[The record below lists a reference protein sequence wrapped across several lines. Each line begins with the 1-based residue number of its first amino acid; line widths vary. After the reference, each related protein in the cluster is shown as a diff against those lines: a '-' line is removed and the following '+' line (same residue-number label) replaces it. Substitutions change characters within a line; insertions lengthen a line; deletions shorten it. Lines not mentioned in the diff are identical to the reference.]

1 MNPSD
6 NHLHSDRHSDRK
18 ENGQAQQLGI
28 GVFVLS
34 LIVIVT
40 LILSSLSI
48 PKQPQKS
55 NLPVEPSPTLAVEAY
70 YEEIPLKVAQVFPA
84 DGSQDIDASGV
95 ITVIFNRP
103 VIPLTTLKQQTNLPN
118 PLLFAPKLEGEAR
131 WINTSVL
138 VFQPKQPMLSGQTYQ
153 VTVRRDFGEWGKALD
168 RDFQWSFTTRP
179 AKVEG
184 ITLQSGEI
192 DPPRGKGNILLDE
205 AITVRFFQPM
215 DADSTQAATSLQDDH
230 SEAVPLEFRWNEDHT
245 LLTIKPRQLLRIDTH
260 YHLVVQE
267 KARTKSGSSLS
278 EEFQWD
284 FYTLPMP
291 KIVQVSPADEEVQRD
306 YSPVLYIKFSSPMK
320 IESFKDKVRLRPEPK
335 KPLEWWYNE
344 WEYSFSAYSLEPSTQ
359 YKVEIEPGIE
369 DIYGNK
375 VLEGK
380 TIAFTTAPLPPRAY
394 LRMPGETVFYRSDPK
409 TQYFY
414 LSLTN
419 VRKAVVN
426 LYPLSVKDFRE
437 LTFYEKN
444 AWEYSPSQE
453 AIWSKEFI
461 NQAELNEEFNIKVA
475 LSPEGERL
483 KSGLYFL
490 TLDTAEIPHPYS
502 NYLDQRIVIV
512 ANANL
517 TFKTTLSEAMAW
529 VTDLQSGE
537 PVANVPIQVVG
548 KNQVLLGKGFTDQNG
563 IAIIQYDEVY
573 SDGIAIAYTPEG
585 PTVSYALNTWG
596 SGATSVDYALWEG
609 YYSTPGLTRAYVYTE
624 RPIYRPGQP
633 VYFKAILRTDDDLD
647 YRLPAR
653 ETVKVRLQ
661 SFDKVVWE
669 ETLEVSEGGTIDGR
683 FNLAEEAAL
692 GSYTLSVLNPTDESI
707 MGEVSF
713 SVAEYRRP
721 EFRVDVSAQ
730 PAELVQGENGRV
742 VIKAEYY
749 SGGAVADGK
758 LKWTIT
764 AQPFIFAPG
773 GEYGDYSFS
782 DEEVDRMDYYGEGR
796 GLRVVSEG
804 ESVLDAQ
811 GQHQLEFFAQPSQEG
826 KSERWTIEADITDV
840 AGNVVSSRQ
849 QVIVHQSQL
858 YVGIKPD
865 VYVGEAGREQTFSIV
880 ALDWGANPVANQL
893 VEINIVERRWQ
904 SVQVQQPDGSIVWE
918 TNVEEIPVVVSKL
931 VTTDENGKARVSFIP
946 PNGGVFR
953 ARACTLDSGERRH
966 CASAYQWVYGGDY
979 IPWQQTSDRSLQ
991 VVTDKKEYQAGEV
1004 AKILIASPFQGKA
1017 YALVTVERGH
1027 IRSYEVLQL
1036 ESNSTVYSLP
1046 LTDEM
1051 APNIYV
1057 SVAVVKGIDE
1067 TNPRPAFRVGLAEL
1081 KVASQ
1086 AKQLSISVE
1095 KDREL
1100 AQPGDEVEY
1109 TLRVKDQKGNPVKA
1123 EISVSLSDLATLS
1136 LVEPNSLPIYDFF
1149 YNRRALSVRTSL
1161 PLLLSMEDY
1170 NAFAEEDLIQGG
1182 AMGSGGGKGGGAL
1195 GVVEVRQEFPDTAY
1209 WKARFVTD
1217 DQGVVKFTVRLPDNL
1232 TIWRLDARAVTS
1244 DTKVG
1249 QISDDL
1255 QVRKPLMVLPKTPR
1269 FFVVED
1275 VAEVG
1280 ATIRNQT
1287 GQNLQVKVSLQAEG
1301 VEVLDSHD
1309 QIVNVQ
1315 NGEQVYV
1322 KWMVRVRD
1330 VKRVDLVFAA
1340 LGGDWQDATKPTL
1353 ATLDDQGIVVYQY
1366 ESREVVA
1373 TAGSLKNAGSR
1384 EELIQIPQQ
1393 EEREGGELI
1402 LRLQPSLG
1410 AGLLEGL
1417 SYLEYYPYACLEQ
1430 TVSRFLP
1437 NVLLSRAY
1445 RLAGLEKAEMK
1456 DKLDQLVQAGL
1467 QKIYKNQNP
1476 DGGWGWWSSE
1486 KSDLQTS
1493 AYVMLGLVE
1502 TQKAGYPVNEDVFE
1516 KGKQFLKRNLKS
1528 VASLKHPYELNQ
1540 QAFVLYVM
1548 ARTGIAD
1555 PSRTVA
1561 LYEKRTSLAL
1571 YAQAYLAEALYLID
1585 PADSRVN
1592 TIVADLQNSAIQ
1604 SATGIHWQEKALDA
1618 YNWNTD
1624 TRTTAIVLGV
1634 LEKIQ
1639 PNNPTLEN
1647 VVRWLVQNRLE
1658 RSWEGTQETAWTIM
1672 ALAEWLESS
1681 RELQGEYSMSLAIN
1695 NRRMGQW
1702 EVSRENITEPIEL
1715 RIALK
1720 NLVAN
1725 ELNRVI
1731 FTKGSDS
1738 GNLYY
1743 TIHLAIPQPVK
1754 EIRPLSRGLSV
1765 SREYFRPDKPEMSI
1779 TEAHAGEVIYGRL
1792 TLVVPNDVHHLIVED
1807 FLPAGLEAIDQN
1819 LATAS
1824 QSEPPAKLTWEDLL
1838 YKGWGWWWN
1847 FEHIELRDERIILAA
1862 SYLPAG
1868 TYIYTYPL
1876 RVVHIG
1882 EFQTLPPLAYEF
1894 YFPEVFGRGDGMSF
1908 RVLP

>member
-6 NHLHSDRHSDRK
+6 QHLHPERK
-18 ENGQAQQLGI
+18 KNGEAQQLGI
-28 GVFVLS
+28 GVFILS
-34 LIVIVT
+34 VILILT
-40 LILSSLSI
+40 LVLSSLSI
-48 PKQPQKS
+48 PNQTQKS
-55 NLPVEPSPTLAVEAY
+55 NLPGEPTPTLPVE
-70 YEEIPLKVAQVFPA
+70 ESFEGIPLKVAQVFPA
-84 DGSQDIDASGV
+84 DGSQDIDPGGV
-95 ITVIFNRP
+95 VTVIFNRP
-103 VIPLTTLKQQTNLPN
+103 VVPLTTLKQQTTLPN
-118 PLLFAPKLEGEAR
+118 PLQFAPKLEGEAR
-131 WINTSVL
+131 WLNTSVL
-138 VFQPKQPMLSGQTYQ
+138 VFQPKRPLLSGQTYQ
-153 VTVRRDFGEWGKALD
+153 VTVGRDFGKWGKALD
-168 RDFQWSFTTRP
+168 SDFQWSFTTRP
-179 AKVEG
+179 AKVAG

-205 AITVRFFQPM
+205 SITIRFLQPM
-215 DADSTQAATSLQDDH
+215 EAESTQAATLLQDDR
-230 SEAVPLEFRWNEDHT
+230 SEAVPLDFRWNEDNT
-245 LLTIKPRQLLRIDTH
+245 LLTLKPRRLLRVDTH
-260 YHLVVQE
+260 YQLVVQE
-267 KARTKSGSSLS
+267 NAQTQSGSSLS
-278 EEFQWD
+278 EEFRWD

-291 KIVQVSPADEEVQRD
+291 KIVQVSPANEEVQRD
-306 YSPVLYIKFSSPMK
+306 YSPVLFIRFSSPMK

-344 WEYSFSAYSLEPSTQ
+344 WDYSFYAYSLEPSTQ
-359 YKVEIEPGIE
+359 YEVEIQPGME

-380 TIAFTTAPLPPRAY
+380 TFTFTTAPLPPGAF

-419 VRKAVVN
+419 VRKAVVS
-426 LYPLSVKDFRE
+426 LYPLSIKDFSE
-437 LTFYEKN
+437 LAFYEKYP
-444 AWEYSPSQE
+444 WEYSPPQE
-453 AIWSKEFI
+453 AIWSKEII
-461 NQAELNEEFNIKVA
+461 NQAGLNEEFNVKVA
-475 LSPEGERL
+475 LSPEGEGL
-483 KSGLYFL
+483 EPGLYFL
-490 TLDTAEIPHPYS
+490 TLDSNEIPHPYS

-529 VTDLQSGE
+529 VTDLESGE
-537 PVANVPIQVVG
+537 PIANVPIQVVG
-548 KNQVLLGKGFTDQNG
+548 KNQLLLGKGITDQNG
-563 IAIIQYDEVY
+563 VAVIQYGKVY
-573 SDGIAIAYTPEG
+573 YDGIAIAYTPEG
-585 PTVSYALNTWG
+585 PTLSYALNTWG

-609 YYSTPGLTRAYVYTE
+609 YYSTPGLIRAYVYTE

-633 VYFKAILRTDDDLD
+633 VYFKGVLRTDDDLD
-647 YRLPAR
+647 YRLPALER
-653 ETVKVRLQ
+653 VIVRIQ

-683 FNLAEEAAL
+683 FNIAEDAAL
-692 GSYTLSVLNPTDESI
+692 GTYILSVLKPVDESI
-707 MGEVSF
+707 LGEVSF

-721 EFRVDVSAQ
+721 EFRVDVSVQ
-730 PAELVQGENGRV
+730 PGELVQGESGKAM
-742 VIKAEYY
+742 IKAEYY

-758 LKWTIT
+758 LRWTIS
-764 AQPFIFAPG
+764 AQPFSFTPG
-773 GEYGDYSFS
+773 GEYRDYSFS
-782 DEEVDRMDYYGEGR
+782 DEEVDRFEYFGEER

-804 ESVLDAQ
+804 ESVLDAL
-811 GQHQLEFFAQPSQEG
+811 GQHQIEFLAKPDEDG
-826 KSERWTIEADITDV
+826 KSERWTIEADVTDI
-840 AGNVVSSRQ
+840 AGNVVSGRE

-865 VYVGEAGREQTFSIV
+865 VYVGEAGREQNFSIV
-880 ALDWGANPVANQL
+880 ALDWGVNPVSNQA
-893 VEINIVERRWQ
+893 VEIEIVERRWQ

-918 TNVEEIPVVVSKL
+918 TNVEEIPVLVSQQ

-953 ARACTLDSGERRH
+953 ARACTLDIGERKH
-966 CASAYQWVYGGDY
+966 CASAYLWVYGGEY

-1036 ESNSTVYSLP
+1036 DSNSTVYSLP

-1051 APNIYV
+1051 SPNIYV

-1086 AKQLSISVE
+1086 AKQLSIRVE

-1109 TLRVKDQKGNPVKA
+1109 TLRVKDYKGNPVKA

-1149 YNRRALSVRTSL
+1149 YNRRALGVRTSL

-1170 NAFAEEDLIQGG
+1170 NAFTEEGLIQGG
-1182 AMGSGGGKGGGAL
+1182 GMGSGGGKGGGAL

-1269 FFVVED
+1269 FFVVGD

-1280 ATIRNQT
+1280 ATVRNQT

-1301 VEVLDSHD
+1301 VEVLDPLD
-1309 QIVNVQ
+1309 QVVNVQ
-1315 NGEQVYV
+1315 TGDQVYV

-1353 ATLDDQGIVVYQY
+1353 ATLDDQGIAVYQY

-1373 TAGSLKNAGSR
+1373 TAGSLKKAGSR
-1384 EELIQIPQQ
+1384 EELIQIPQ
-1393 EEREGGELI
+1393 EEDREDGELTI
-1402 LRLQPSLG
+1402 QIQPSLG

-1476 DGGWGWWSSE
+1476 DGGWGWWSNDR
-1486 KSDLQTS
+1486 SDLQTS
-1493 AYVMLGLVE
+1493 AYVMFGLVE
-1502 TQKAGYPVNEDVFE
+1502 TQKAGYPINEDVFE

-1528 VASLKHPYELNQ
+1528 VASLKYPYEFNQ

-1548 ARTGIAD
+1548 ARAGIAD

-1561 LYEKRTSLAL
+1561 LYEKRSILAI

-1585 PADSRVN
+1585 PADTRVN
-1592 TIVADLQNSAIQ
+1592 TIIADLQNSAIQ
-1604 SATGIHWQEKALDA
+1604 SATGIHWQEKAPDA

-1681 RELQGEYSMSLAIN
+1681 GEMQGEYSMSLAIN

-1702 EVSRENITEPIEL
+1702 QVGRDNINEPIKL
-1715 RIALK
+1715 RIATRDLI
-1720 NLVAN
+1720 AS

-1731 FTKGSDS
+1731 FTKGNDS
-1738 GNLYY
+1738 GSLYY
-1743 TIHLAIPQPVK
+1743 TIHLNIPQPVQ
-1754 EIRPLSRGLSV
+1754 EIQPLSRGLAV
-1765 SREYFRPDKPEMSI
+1765 SREYFRPEKPEVSI

-1792 TLVVPNDVHHLIVED
+1792 TLVVPNDVHHLVVED
-1807 FLPAGLEAIDQN
+1807 YLPAGLEAIDQN

-1824 QSEPPAKLTWEDLL
+1824 QSEPPARLTWEDLL

-1847 FEHIELRDERIILAA
+1847 FEHIELRDERIVLAA

>member
-6 NHLHSDRHSDRK
+6 QHLHPERK
-18 ENGQAQQLGI
+18 KNGEAQQLGI
-28 GVFVLS
+28 GVFILS
-34 LIVIVT
+34 VILILT
-40 LILSSLSI
+40 LVLSSLSI
-48 PKQPQKS
+48 PNQTQKS
-55 NLPVEPSPTLAVEAY
+55 NLPGEPTPTLPVE
-70 YEEIPLKVAQVFPA
+70 ESFEGIPLKVAQVFPA
-84 DGSQDIDASGV
+84 DGSQDIDPGGV
-95 ITVIFNRP
+95 VTVIFNRP
-103 VIPLTTLKQQTNLPN
+103 VVPLTTLKQQTTLPN
-118 PLLFAPKLEGEAR
+118 PLQFAPKLEGEAR
-131 WINTSVL
+131 WLNTSVL
-138 VFQPKQPMLSGQTYQ
+138 VFQPKRPLLSGQTYQ
-153 VTVRRDFGEWGKALD
+153 VTVGRDFGEWGKALD
-168 RDFQWSFTTRP
+168 SDFQWSFTTRP
-179 AKVEG
+179 AKVAG

-205 AITVRFFQPM
+205 SITIRFLQPM
-215 DADSTQAATSLQDDH
+215 EAESTQAATLLQDDR
-230 SEAVPLEFRWNEDHT
+230 SEAVPLDFRWNEDNT
-245 LLTIKPRQLLRIDTH
+245 LLTLKPRRLLRVDTH
-260 YHLVVQE
+260 YQLVVQE
-267 KARTKSGSSLS
+267 NAQTQSGSSLS
-278 EEFQWD
+278 EEFRWD

-291 KIVQVSPADEEVQRD
+291 KIVQVSPANEEVQRD
-306 YSPVLYIKFSSPMK
+306 YSPVLFIRFSSPMK

-344 WEYSFSAYSLEPSTQ
+344 WDYSFYAYSLEPSTQ
-359 YKVEIEPGIE
+359 YEVEIQPGME

-380 TIAFTTAPLPPRAY
+380 TFTFTTAPLPPGAF

-419 VRKAVVN
+419 VRKAVVS
-426 LYPLSVKDFRE
+426 LYPLSIKDFSE
-437 LTFYEKN
+437 LAFYEKYP
-444 AWEYSPSQE
+444 WEYSPPQE
-453 AIWSKEFI
+453 AIWSKEII
-461 NQAELNEEFNIKVA
+461 NQAGLNEEFNVKVA
-475 LSPEGERL
+475 LSPEGEGL
-483 KSGLYFL
+483 EPGLYFL
-490 TLDTAEIPHPYS
+490 TLDSNEIPHPYS

-529 VTDLQSGE
+529 VTDLESGE
-537 PVANVPIQVVG
+537 PIANVPIQVVG
-548 KNQVLLGKGFTDQNG
+548 KNQLLLGKGITDQNG
-563 IAIIQYDEVY
+563 VAVIQYGKVY
-573 SDGIAIAYTPEG
+573 YDGIAIAYTPEG
-585 PTVSYALNTWG
+585 PTLSYALNTWG

-609 YYSTPGLTRAYVYTE
+609 YYSTPGLIRAYVYTE

-633 VYFKAILRTDDDLD
+633 VYFKGVLRTDDDLD
-647 YRLPAR
+647 YRLPALER
-653 ETVKVRLQ
+653 VIVRIQ

-683 FNLAEEAAL
+683 FNIAEDAAL
-692 GSYTLSVLNPTDESI
+692 GTYILSVLKPVDESI
-707 MGEVSF
+707 LGEVSF

-721 EFRVDVSAQ
+721 EFRVDVSVQ
-730 PAELVQGENGRV
+730 PGELVQGESGKAM
-742 VIKAEYY
+742 IKAEYY

-758 LKWTIT
+758 LRWTIS
-764 AQPFIFAPG
+764 AQPFSFTPG
-773 GEYGDYSFS
+773 GEYRDYSFS
-782 DEEVDRMDYYGEGR
+782 DEEVDRFEYFGEER

-804 ESVLDAQ
+804 ESVLDAL
-811 GQHQLEFFAQPSQEG
+811 GQHQIEFLAKPDEDG
-826 KSERWTIEADITDV
+826 KSERWTIEADVTDI
-840 AGNVVSSRQ
+840 AGNVVSGRE

-865 VYVGEAGREQTFSIV
+865 VYVGEAGREQNFSIV
-880 ALDWGANPVANQL
+880 ALDWGVNPVSNQA
-893 VEINIVERRWQ
+893 VEIEIVERRWQ

-918 TNVEEIPVVVSKL
+918 TNVEEIPVLVSQQ

-953 ARACTLDSGERRH
+953 ARACTLDIGERKH
-966 CASAYQWVYGGDY
+966 CASAYLWVYGGEY

-1036 ESNSTVYSLP
+1036 DSNSTVYSLP

-1051 APNIYV
+1051 SPNIYV

-1086 AKQLSISVE
+1086 AKQLSIRVE

-1109 TLRVKDQKGNPVKA
+1109 TLRVKDYKGNPVKA

-1149 YNRRALSVRTSL
+1149 YNRRALGVRTSL

-1170 NAFAEEDLIQGG
+1170 NAFTEEGLIQGG
-1182 AMGSGGGKGGGAL
+1182 GMGSGGGKGGGAL

-1269 FFVVED
+1269 FFVVGD

-1280 ATIRNQT
+1280 ATVRNQT

-1301 VEVLDSHD
+1301 VEVLDPLD
-1309 QIVNVQ
+1309 QVVNVQ
-1315 NGEQVYV
+1315 TGDQVYV

-1353 ATLDDQGIVVYQY
+1353 ATLDDQGIAVYQY

-1373 TAGSLKNAGSR
+1373 TAGSLKKAGSR
-1384 EELIQIPQQ
+1384 EELIQIPQ
-1393 EEREGGELI
+1393 EEDREDGELTI
-1402 LRLQPSLG
+1402 QIQPSLG

-1476 DGGWGWWSSE
+1476 DGGWGWWSNDR
-1486 KSDLQTS
+1486 SDLQTS
-1493 AYVMLGLVE
+1493 AYVMFGLVE
-1502 TQKAGYPVNEDVFE
+1502 TQKAGYPINEDVFE

-1528 VASLKHPYELNQ
+1528 VASLKYPYEFNQ

-1548 ARTGIAD
+1548 ARAGIAD

-1561 LYEKRTSLAL
+1561 LYEKRSILAI

-1585 PADSRVN
+1585 PADTRVN
-1592 TIVADLQNSAIQ
+1592 TIIADLQNSAIQ
-1604 SATGIHWQEKALDA
+1604 SATGIHWQEKAPDA

-1681 RELQGEYSMSLAIN
+1681 GEMQGEYSMSLAIN

-1702 EVSRENITEPIEL
+1702 QVGRDNINEPIKL
-1715 RIALK
+1715 RIATRDLI
-1720 NLVAN
+1720 AS

-1731 FTKGSDS
+1731 FTKGNDS
-1738 GNLYY
+1738 GSLYY
-1743 TIHLAIPQPVK
+1743 TIHLNIPQPVQ
-1754 EIRPLSRGLSV
+1754 EIQPLSRGLAV
-1765 SREYFRPDKPEMSI
+1765 SREYFRPEKPEVSI

-1792 TLVVPNDVHHLIVED
+1792 TLVVPNDVHHLVVED
-1807 FLPAGLEAIDQN
+1807 YLPAGLEAIDQN

-1824 QSEPPAKLTWEDLL
+1824 QSEPPARLTWEDLL

-1847 FEHIELRDERIILAA
+1847 FEHIELIDERIVLAA

-1868 TYIYTYPL
+1868 TYLYTYPL

>member
-6 NHLHSDRHSDRK
+6 NHLRAERK
-18 ENGQAQQLGI
+18 ENGRAQQLGI

-34 LIVIVT
+34 LILIVT

-48 PKQPQKS
+48 PKQPPQS
-55 NLPVEPSPTLAVEAY
+55 TLPGEPAPTLPVEESF
-70 YEEIPLKVAQVFPA
+70 EEIPLKVAQVFPA
-84 DGSQDIDASGV
+84 EGSQEIDPSGV

-103 VIPLTTLKQQTNLPN
+103 VVPLTTIKQQTTLPN
-118 PLLFAPKLEGEAR
+118 PLQFAPKLEGDAH
-131 WINTSVL
+131 WLNTSVL
-138 VFQPKQPMLSGQTYQ
+138 VFQPKQPLLSGQTYQ
-153 VTVRRDFGEWGKALD
+153 VAVRRDFGEWGKALD
-168 RDFQWSFTTRP
+168 RDFQWSFTTRT

-192 DPPRGKGNILLDE
+192 DPPRGRGNIKLDE
-205 AITVRFFQPM
+205 AITIRFLQPM
-215 DADSTQAATSLQDDH
+215 DAETTQAATSLQDDRP
-230 SEAVPLEFRWNEDHT
+230 EAVPLEFRWNEDNT
-245 LLTIKPRQLLRIDTH
+245 LLTIKPRRLLRVNTH
-260 YHLVVQE
+260 YQIVVRE

-291 KIVQVSPADEEVQRD
+291 NIVRVMPADKEVQQE
-306 YSPVLYIKFSSPMK
+306 YSPLLFIKFSSPMK
-320 IESFKDKVRLRPEPK
+320 IDSFKERVRLRPEPE
-335 KPLEWWYNE
+335 KPLEWWYDE
-344 WEYSFSAYSLEPSTQ
+344 WEYGFYAYGLEPSTR
-359 YKVEIEPGIE
+359 YEVEIQPGIE

-380 TIAFTTAPLPPRAY
+380 AFTFTTAALPPTAY
-394 LRMPGETVFYRSDPK
+394 LRMPPETVFYRSDPK

-419 VRKAVVN
+419 VKKAVIK
-426 LYPLSVKDFRE
+426 LYPLSVKDFSE
-437 LTFYEKN
+437 LAVYEKYI
-444 AWEYSPSQE
+444 WEYSPPQE
-453 AIWSKEFI
+453 VIWSREI
-461 NQAELNEEFNIKVA
+461 VNQAELNESFNFKVE
-475 LSPEGERL
+475 LSPEGNGL
-483 KSGLYFL
+483 QPGLYFL
-490 TLDTAEIPHPYS
+490 TLDSPEIPHPYS
-502 NYLDQRIVIV
+502 KYLDMRIVIV

-517 TFKTTLSEAMAW
+517 TLKTSSSEALAW
-529 VTDLQSGE
+529 VTDLESGE
-537 PVANVPIQVVG
+537 PLANVPVQLVG
-548 KNQVLLGKGFTDQNG
+548 RHQISLGKGVTDQNG
-563 IAIIQYDEVY
+563 VAVVQYDEVY
-573 SDGIAIAYTPEG
+573 DDSIAIAYTTEG
-585 PTVSYALNTWG
+585 SVVCYASNMWG

-609 YYSTPGLTRAYVYTE
+609 YYSVPGLTRAYIYTE

-633 VYFKAILRTDDDLD
+633 VYFKGILRTDDDLE
-647 YRLPAR
+647 YRQTDLN
-653 ETVKVRLQ
+653 TVKVRIQ

-669 ETLEVSEGGTIDGR
+669 ETLEVSESGTIDGR
-683 FNLAEEAAL
+683 FNLAEEATL
-692 GSYTLSVLNPTDESI
+692 GTYTLSLLNAMDGSVL
-707 MGEVSF
+707 GEVNF

-730 PAELVQGENGRV
+730 PAELVQGQSGSAI
-742 VIKAEYY
+742 IKAEYF
-749 SGGAVADGK
+749 SGGSVADGK
-758 LKWTIT
+758 LRWTIT

-782 DEEVDRMDYYGEGR
+782 DEEVDRFEYLSEER

-804 ESVLDAQ
+804 EGVLDGQ
-811 GQHQLEFFAQPSQEG
+811 GQHQIEFLVKLSDEG
-826 KSERWTIEADITDV
+826 NSERWTIEADVTDI
-840 AGNVVSSRQ
+840 AANVVSARQ
-849 QVIVHQSQL
+849 QMIVHQSQL

-865 VYVGEAGREQTFSIV
+865 VYVGEAGREQNFSMV
-880 ALDWGANPVANQL
+880 VLDWGANPIANQV
-893 VEINIVERRWQ
+893 VEIEIVERRWQ

-918 TNVEEIPVVVSKL
+918 TNVEEIPVLMSKSS
-931 VTTDENGKARVSFIP
+931 TTDENGKAGVGFIP

-953 ARACTLDSGERRH
+953 ARACTMDIGERKH
-966 CASAYQWVYGGDY
+966 CASSYLWVYGGEF
-979 IPWQQTSDRSLQ
+979 IPWRQTGDRSLQ

-1004 AKILIASPFQGKA
+1004 AKILIASPFQGA
-1017 YALVTVERGH
+1017 ASALVTVERGH
-1027 IRSYEVLQL
+1027 IRSYEVLKL
-1036 ESNSTVYSLP
+1036 DSNSTVYSLP
-1046 LTDEM
+1046 LSDEM
-1051 APNIYV
+1051 EPNIYV

-1086 AKQLSISVE
+1086 ARQLSIIVE
-1095 KDREL
+1095 KDREW

-1109 TLRVKDQKGNPVKA
+1109 TLRVRDREGTPVKA

-1149 YNRRALSVRTSL
+1149 YNRRALGVRTSL

-1170 NAFAEEDLIQGG
+1170 NAFAEEDLIQGA

-1209 WKARFVTD
+1209 WKARFMTN
-1217 DQGVVKFTVRLPDNL
+1217 DQGVVRFTVRLPDNL

-1249 QISDDL
+1249 QVSDDL

-1269 FFVVED
+1269 FFVVGD

-1301 VEVLDSHD
+1301 VEVLDSPD
-1309 QIVNVQ
+1309 QVVNVQ
-1315 NGEQVYV
+1315 NDEQVYV
-1322 KWMVRVRD
+1322 NWMVRVRD

-1353 ATLDDQGIVVYQY
+1353 ATLDDQGIAVFQY

-1384 EELIQIPQQ
+1384 SELIQIPKQ
-1393 EEREGGELI
+1393 EGGEDGELAI
-1402 LRLQPSLG
+1402 RIQPSLG

-1445 RLAGLEKAEMK
+1445 RRAGLEKAEMK

-1476 DGGWGWWSSE
+1476 DGGWGWWSNE

-1516 KGKQFLKRNLKS
+1516 QGKQFLKHNLRS
-1528 VASLKHPYELNQ
+1528 VASLKYLYEFNQ

-1548 ARTGIAD
+1548 ARAGIAD

-1561 LYEKRTSLAL
+1561 LYEKRTSLAI

-1585 PADSRVN
+1585 SADSRVN
-1592 TIVADLQNSAIQ
+1592 TILADLQNKAIQ
-1604 SATGIHWQEKALDA
+1604 SATGIHWQEKELDA
-1618 YNWNTD
+1618 YSWNTD

-1639 PNNPTLEN
+1639 QNNPTLEN

-1658 RSWEGTQETAWTIM
+1658 RDWEGTQETAWTIM

-1681 RELQGEYSMSLAIN
+1681 GELQGEYSMSLAVN
-1695 NRRMGQW
+1695 NRRVGQW
-1702 EVSRENITEPIEL
+1702 EINRENINEPTDL
-1715 RIALK
+1715 RIAIN
-1720 NLVAN
+1720 NLIAA
-1725 ELNRVI
+1725 ELNQVI
-1731 FTKGSDS
+1731 FTKGDDS
-1738 GNLYY
+1738 GTLYY
-1743 TIHLAIPQPVK
+1743 TIHLNIPQPVT
-1754 EIRPLSRGLSV
+1754 EIQPLSRGIAV
-1765 SREYFRPDKPEMSI
+1765 SREYFRPEKPEASI
-1779 TEAHAGEVIYGRL
+1779 AEAHAGEVIYGRL
-1792 TLVVPNDVHHLIVED
+1792 TLVVPNDVHHLVVED

-1819 LATAS
+1819 LAIAS

-1847 FEHIELRDERIILAA
+1847 FDHIELRDERIVLAA

-1894 YFPEVFGRGDGMSF
+1894 YFPEVFGRGNGMSF

>member
-6 NHLHSDRHSDRK
+6 QYLHPERK
-18 ENGQAQQLGI
+18 KNGEAQQLGFGI
-28 GVFVLS
+28 FILS
-34 LIVIVT
+34 LILILT
-40 LILSSLSI
+40 LVLSSLSI
-48 PKQPQKS
+48 PNQPQKS
-55 NLPVEPSPTLAVEAY
+55 NLPGEPTPTLPVE
-70 YEEIPLKVAQVFPA
+70 ESFEDIPLKVAQVFPA
-84 DGSQDIDASGV
+84 DGSQDVDPGGV
-95 ITVIFNRP
+95 VTVIFNRP
-103 VIPLTTLKQQTNLPN
+103 VVPLTTLKQQTTLPN
-118 PLLFAPKLEGEAR
+118 PLQFVPKLEGEAR
-131 WINTSVL
+131 WLNTSVL
-138 VFQPKQPMLSGQTYQ
+138 VFQPKQPLLSGQTYQ
-153 VTVRRDFGEWGKALD
+153 VTVGRDFGKWGKALD
-168 RDFQWSFTTRP
+168 SDFQWSFTTRP
-179 AKVEG
+179 AKVAG

-205 AITVRFFQPM
+205 SITIRFLQPM
-215 DADSTQAATSLQDDH
+215 EAESTQAATLLQDDR
-230 SEAVPLEFRWNEDHT
+230 SEAVPLDFRWNEDNT
-245 LLTIKPRQLLRIDTH
+245 LLTLKPRRLLRVDTH
-260 YHLVVQE
+260 YQLVVQE
-267 KARTKSGSSLS
+267 NARTQSGSSLS
-278 EEFQWD
+278 EEFRWD

-291 KIVQVSPADEEVQRD
+291 KIVQVSPANEEVQRD
-306 YSPVLYIKFSSPMK
+306 YSPVLFIRFSSPMK
-320 IESFKDKVRLRPEPK
+320 IESFKEKVRLRPEPE

-344 WEYSFSAYSLEPSTQ
+344 WDYSFYAYSLEPSTQ
-359 YKVEIEPGIE
+359 YEVEIQPGME

-380 TIAFTTAPLPPRAY
+380 TFTFTTAPLPPGAY

-419 VRKAVVN
+419 VRKAVVS
-426 LYPLSVKDFRE
+426 LYPLSINDFSE
-437 LTFYEKN
+437 LAFYEKYP
-444 AWEYSPSQE
+444 WEYSPLQE
-453 AIWSKEFI
+453 AIWSKEII
-461 NQAELNEEFNIKVA
+461 NQAGLNEEFNVKVA
-475 LSPEGERL
+475 LSPEGEGL
-483 KSGLYFL
+483 QPGLYFL
-490 TLDTAEIPHPYS
+490 TLDSSEIPHPYS

-529 VTDLQSGE
+529 VTDLESGE
-537 PVANVPIQVVG
+537 PIANVPIQVVG
-548 KNQVLLGKGFTDQNG
+548 KNQLLLGKGITDQNG
-563 IAIIQYDEVY
+563 VAVIQYGKVY
-573 SDGIAIAYTPEG
+573 YDGIAIAYTPEG
-585 PTVSYALNTWG
+585 PTLSYALNTWG

-609 YYSTPGLTRAYVYTE
+609 YYSTPGLIRAYVYTE

-633 VYFKAILRTDDDLD
+633 VYFKGVLRTDDDLD
-647 YRLPAR
+647 YRLPALER
-653 ETVKVRLQ
+653 VIVRIQ

-683 FNLAEEAAL
+683 FNIAEDAAL
-692 GSYTLSVLNPTDESI
+692 GTYILSVLNPVDESI
-707 MGEVSF
+707 LGEVSF

-721 EFRVDVSAQ
+721 EFRVDVSVQ
-730 PAELVQGENGRV
+730 PAELVQGESGKAM
-742 VIKAEYY
+742 IKAEYY

-758 LKWTIT
+758 LRWTIS
-764 AQPFIFAPG
+764 AQPFSFTPG
-773 GEYGDYSFS
+773 GEYRDYSFS
-782 DEEVDRMDYYGEGR
+782 DEEVDRFEYFGEER

-804 ESVLDAQ
+804 ESVLDAL
-811 GQHQLEFFAQPSQEG
+811 GQHQIEFLAKPDEDG
-826 KSERWTIEADITDV
+826 KSERWTIEADVTDI
-840 AGNVVSSRQ
+840 AGNVVSGRE

-865 VYVGEAGREQTFSIV
+865 VYVGEAGREQNFSIV
-880 ALDWGANPVANQL
+880 ALDWGVNPVSNQA
-893 VEINIVERRWQ
+893 VEIEIVERRWQ

-918 TNVEEIPVVVSKL
+918 TNVEEIPVLVSQQ

-953 ARACTLDSGERRH
+953 ARACTLDIGERKH
-966 CASAYQWVYGGDY
+966 CASAYLWVYSGEY

-1036 ESNSTVYSLP
+1036 DSNSAVYSLP
-1046 LTDEM
+1046 ITDEM

-1086 AKQLSISVE
+1086 AKQLSIRVE

-1109 TLRVKDQKGNPVKA
+1109 TLRVKDYKGNPVKA

-1149 YNRRALSVRTSL
+1149 YNRRALGVRTSL

-1170 NAFAEEDLIQGG
+1170 NAFTEEGLIQGG
-1182 AMGSGGGKGGGAL
+1182 GMGSGDGKGGGAL

-1209 WKARFVTD
+1209 WKARFMTD

-1269 FFVVED
+1269 FFVVGD

-1280 ATIRNQT
+1280 ATVRNQT

-1301 VEVLDSHD
+1301 VEVLDPLD
-1309 QIVNVQ
+1309 QVVNVQ
-1315 NGEQVYV
+1315 TGDQVYV

-1353 ATLDDQGIVVYQY
+1353 ATLDDQGIAVYQY

-1373 TAGSLKNAGSR
+1373 IAGSLKKAGSR
-1384 EELIQIPQQ
+1384 EELIQIPQ
-1393 EEREGGELI
+1393 EEDREDGELTI
-1402 LRLQPSLG
+1402 RIQPSLG

-1456 DKLDQLVQAGL
+1456 DKLDQLVQDGL

-1476 DGGWGWWSSE
+1476 DGGWGWWSNDR
-1486 KSDLQTS
+1486 SDLQTS
-1493 AYVMLGLVE
+1493 AYVMFGLVE

-1528 VASLKHPYELNQ
+1528 VASLKHPYEFNQ

-1548 ARTGIAD
+1548 ARAGIAD

-1561 LYEKRTSLAL
+1561 LYEKRSILAI
-1571 YAQAYLAEALYLID
+1571 YAQAYLAETLYLID
-1585 PADSRVN
+1585 PADTRVN
-1592 TIVADLQNSAIQ
+1592 TIIADLQNSAIQ
-1604 SATGIHWQEKALDA
+1604 SATGIHWQEKAPDV

-1639 PNNPTLEN
+1639 PNNPTLES

-1658 RSWEGTQETAWTIM
+1658 KDWEGTQETAWTIM

-1681 RELQGEYSMSLAIN
+1681 GEMQGEYSMSLAIN

-1702 EVSRENITEPIEL
+1702 QVSRDNINEPIEL
-1715 RIALK
+1715 RIATKDLI
-1720 NLVAN
+1720 AS

-1731 FTKGSDS
+1731 FTKGNDS
-1738 GNLYY
+1738 GSLHY
-1743 TIHLAIPQPVK
+1743 TIQLNIPQPVQ
-1754 EIRPLSRGLSV
+1754 EIQPLSRGLAV
-1765 SREYFRPDKPEMSI
+1765 SREYFRPEKPEVSI
-1779 TEAHAGEVIYGRL
+1779 TEANAGEVIYGRL
-1792 TLVVPNDVHHLIVED
+1792 TLVVPNDVHHLVVED
-1807 FLPAGLEAIDQN
+1807 YLPAGLEAIDQN

-1824 QSEPPAKLTWEDLL
+1824 QSEPPARLTWEDLL

-1847 FEHIELRDERIILAA
+1847 FEHIELRDERIVLAA

-1882 EFQTLPPLAYEF
+1882 EFQTLPPMAYEF
-1894 YFPEVFGRGDGMSF
+1894 YFPEVFGRGNGMSF

>member
-6 NHLHSDRHSDRK
+6 HHLHPERK
-18 ENGQAQQLGI
+18 KNGEAQQLWI

-34 LIVIVT
+34 LILIVT
-40 LILSSLSI
+40 MILSSLSI
-48 PKQPQKS
+48 PNQPQKS
-55 NLPVEPSPTLAVEAY
+55 NLPGEPTPTLPVE
-70 YEEIPLKVAQVFPA
+70 ESFEDIPLKVAQVFPA
-84 DGSQDIDASGV
+84 DGSQDIDPGGV

-103 VIPLTTLKQQTNLPN
+103 VVPLTTLKQQTTLPN
-118 PLLFAPKLEGEAR
+118 PLQFAPKLEGEAR
-131 WINTSVL
+131 WLNTSVL
-138 VFQPKQPMLSGQTYQ
+138 VFQPKQPLLSGQTYQ
-153 VTVRRDFGEWGKALD
+153 VTVGRDFGEWGKALD
-168 RDFQWSFTTRP
+168 SDFQWSFTTRP
-179 AKVEG
+179 AKVAG

-205 AITVRFFQPM
+205 SITIRFLQPM
-215 DADSTQAATSLQDDH
+215 EAESTQAATSLQDDRF
-230 SEAVPLEFRWNEDHT
+230 EAVPLDFRWNEDNT
-245 LLTIKPRQLLRIDTH
+245 LLTLKPRRLLKVNTH
-260 YHLVVQE
+260 YQLVVQE
-267 KARTKSGSSLS
+267 NARTQSGSSLS
-278 EEFQWD
+278 EEFRWD

-291 KIVQVSPADEEVQRD
+291 KIVQVSPANEEVQRD
-306 YSPVLYIKFSSPMK
+306 YSPVLFIRFSSPMK

-344 WEYSFSAYSLEPSTQ
+344 WEYSFYAYSLEPSTQ
-359 YKVEIEPGIE
+359 YEVEIQPGME

-380 TIAFTTAPLPPRAY
+380 TFTFTTAPLPRSAY

-419 VRKAVVN
+419 VRKAVVS
-426 LYPLSVKDFRE
+426 LYPLSIKDFSE
-437 LTFYEKN
+437 LAFYEKYP
-444 AWEYSPSQE
+444 WEYSPPQE
-453 AIWSKEFI
+453 AIWSKEII
-461 NQAELNEEFNIKVA
+461 NQAELNEEFNVKVA
-475 LSPEGERL
+475 LSSEGEGL
-483 KSGLYFL
+483 QPGLYFL
-490 TLDTAEIPHPYS
+490 TLDSSEIPHPYS
-502 NYLDQRIVIV
+502 NYLDRRIVIV

-517 TFKTTLSEAMAW
+517 TLKTTLSEAMAW
-529 VTDLQSGE
+529 VTDLESGE
-537 PVANVPIQVVG
+537 PIANVPIQVVG
-548 KNQVLLGKGFTDQNG
+548 KNQLLLGKGITDQNG
-563 IAIIQYDEVY
+563 VAVIQYGEVY
-573 SDGIAIAYTPEG
+573 YDGIAIAYTPEG
-585 PTVSYALNTWG
+585 PTLSYALNTWG

-609 YYSTPGLTRAYVYTE
+609 YYSTPGITRAYVYTE

-633 VYFKAILRTDDDLD
+633 VYFKAVLRTDDDLD
-647 YRLPAR
+647 YRLPALER
-653 ETVKVRLQ
+653 VIVRIQ

-683 FNLAEEAAL
+683 FNIAEEAAL
-692 GSYTLSVLNPTDESI
+692 GTYILSVFNPVDESI
-707 MGEVSF
+707 LGEVSF

-721 EFRVDVSAQ
+721 EFRVDVSVQ
-730 PAELVQGENGRV
+730 PAELVQGESGKAM
-742 VIKAEYY
+742 IKAEYY

-758 LKWTIT
+758 LRWTIS
-764 AQPFIFAPG
+764 AQPFSFTPG
-773 GEYGDYSFS
+773 GEYRDYSFS
-782 DEEVDRMDYYGEGR
+782 DEEVDRFEYFGEER

-804 ESVLDAQ
+804 EGILDAQ
-811 GQHQLEFFAQPSQEG
+811 GQHQLEFLAKPGEDG
-826 KSERWTIEADITDV
+826 KSERWTIEADVTDI
-840 AGNVVSSRQ
+840 AGNVVSGRE

-865 VYVGEAGREQTFSIV
+865 VYVGEAGREQNFSIV
-880 ALDWGANPVANQL
+880 ALDWGVNPVSNQAI
-893 VEINIVERRWQ
+893 EIEIVERRWQ

-918 TNVEEIPVVVSKL
+918 TNVEEIPVLVSQQ
-931 VTTDENGKARVSFIP
+931 VPTDENGKARVSFIP

-953 ARACTLDSGERRH
+953 ARACTLDIGERKH
-966 CASAYQWVYGGDY
+966 CASAYLWVYGGEY
-979 IPWQQTSDRSLQ
+979 IPWQQTGDRSLQ

-1036 ESNSTVYSLP
+1036 DSNSTVYSLP

-1086 AKQLSISVE
+1086 AKQLSIWVE

-1109 TLRVKDQKGNPVKA
+1109 TLRVKDYKGNPVKA

-1149 YNRRALSVRTSL
+1149 YNRRALGVRTSL

-1170 NAFAEEDLIQGG
+1170 NAFTEEGLIQGG
-1182 AMGSGGGKGGGAL
+1182 GMGSGGGKGGGAL

-1269 FFVVED
+1269 FFVVGD

-1280 ATIRNQT
+1280 ATVRNQT

-1301 VEVLDSHD
+1301 VEVLDPLD
-1309 QIVNVQ
+1309 QVVNIQ
-1315 NGEQVYV
+1315 TGDQVYV

-1353 ATLDDQGIVVYQY
+1353 ATLDDQGIAVYQY

-1373 TAGSLKNAGSR
+1373 TAGSLKKAGSR
-1384 EELIQIPQQ
+1384 EELVQIP
-1393 EEREGGELI
+1393 EEADREDGELTI
-1402 LRLQPSLG
+1402 RIQPSLG

-1476 DGGWGWWSSE
+1476 DGGWGWWSNDR
-1486 KSDLQTS
+1486 SDLQTS
-1493 AYVMLGLVE
+1493 AYVMFGLVE
-1502 TQKAGYPVNEDVFE
+1502 TQKAGYPINEDVFE

-1528 VASLKHPYELNQ
+1528 VASLKYPYEFNQ

-1548 ARTGIAD
+1548 ARAGIAD

-1561 LYEKRTSLAL
+1561 LYEKRSILAI

-1585 PADSRVN
+1585 PADTRVN
-1592 TIVADLQNSAIQ
+1592 TIIADLQNSAIQ
-1604 SATGIHWQEKALDA
+1604 SATGIHWQEKAPDV

-1639 PNNPTLEN
+1639 PDNPTLEN

-1658 RSWEGTQETAWTIM
+1658 KDWEGTQETAWTIM

-1681 RELQGEYSMSLAIN
+1681 GEMQGEYSVSMAIN

-1702 EVSRENITEPIEL
+1702 QVGRDNINEPIEL
-1715 RIALK
+1715 RIATRDLI
-1720 NLVAN
+1720 AS

-1731 FTKGSDS
+1731 FTKGNDS
-1738 GNLYY
+1738 GSLYY
-1743 TIHLAIPQPVK
+1743 TIHLNIPQPVQ
-1754 EIRPLSRGLSV
+1754 EIQPLSRGLAV
-1765 SREYFRPDKPEMSI
+1765 SREYFRPEKPEVSI

-1792 TLVVPNDVHHLIVED
+1792 TLVVPNDVHHLVVED
-1807 FLPAGLEAIDQN
+1807 YLPAGLEAIDQN

-1824 QSEPPAKLTWEDLL
+1824 QSEPPARLTWKDLL

-1847 FEHIELRDERIILAA
+1847 FEHIELRDERIVLAA

-1876 RVVHIG
+1876 QVVHIG